1 MTGPIPSGVYAPL
14 PAFFNDQ
21 DELDLK
27 AYLEHALYVAKPGVI
42 PVVSATLGEAAHLD
56 RQERIQLI
64 KALRS
69 SLDENDLHKT
79 PIVAGVGATSARET
93 ISLAKDAAAAGAEFV
108 LVIAPS
114 YYATALKANPTAI
127 KRFFIDVASQSP
139 VPVCVCLWWEAH
151 FWFQTRFAHYILG
164 REILLAN
171 KNAGRNRIIYNYPV
185 VSGGIDLTSDDVVD
199 ITTAAPNIC
208 SIMLSCGNIGKVS
221 RITSLVDGS
230 FKTLAG
236 FIDFL
241 LPAVSVGAAG
251 AISPLPNIAPEF
263 AMELWRAT
271 QSLDSAADW
280 AKARQLQEKASIAEA
295 ELLKGGVA
303 GLKYLLNQRF
313 GYPAAPRLPLQP
325 LSEVATANLSSNK
338 YLKDL
343 MAMN

>member
-1 MTGPIPSGVYAPL
+1 MTRPIPSGVYAPL
-14 PAFFNDQ
+14 PTFFDDQ
-21 DELDLK
+21 DEIDLK

-42 PVVSATLGEAAHLD
+42 PVVSATMGEAAHLD

-69 SLDENDLHKT
+69 SLDENGLHKT
-79 PIVAGVGATSARET
+79 PIVAGVGATSTRET
-93 ISLAKDAAAAGAEFV
+93 ISIAKDAAAAGAEFV

-127 KRFFIDVASQSP
+127 KRFFIDVASKSP
-139 VPVCVCLWWEAH
+139 VPL
-151 FWFQTRFAHYILG
+151 
-164 REILLAN
+164 
-171 KNAGRNRIIYNYPV
+171 IIYNFPV
-185 VSGGIDLTSDDVVD
+185 VAGGIDLTSDDVVD
-199 ITTAAPNIC
+199 ITSAAPNIC

-241 LPAVSVGAAG
+241 LPAISVGAAG

-313 GYPAAPRLPLQP
+313 GYAAAPRLPLEP
-325 LSEVATANLSSNK
+325 LSEVVTANLSNNK

>member
-1 MTGPIPSGVYAPL
+1 M
-14 PAFFNDQ
+14 N
-21 DELDLK
+21 
-27 AYLEHALYVAKPGVI
+27 VAKPGVI

-79 PIVAGVGATSARET
+79 PIVAGVGATSTRET

-139 VPVCVCLWWEAH
+139 VPV
-151 FWFQTRFAHYILG
+151 
-164 REILLAN
+164 
-171 KNAGRNRIIYNYPV
+171 IIYNYPV

-221 RITSLVDGS
+221 RTTSLVDGS

-325 LSEVATANLSSNK
+325 LSEVATANLSNNK